1 MDHARTLDFVRANSG
16 KHLCDSGDIYGRHY
30 DAPPPPT
37 DQPLVY
43 ADPRYLMSGPAI
55 STAVWLEYFITEH
68 PALTAAWQASPEY
81 SDPDLPWFD
90 ALDQFM
96 QRTGYREVAAD
107 NVYNRDCDFDQ
118 VFVWQVWIPA
128 DAPEPTDWLWADDAV
143 VVYFIHTGCD
153 VRSGYSPPIIAES
166 CRDSGQGEYVLPIE
180 HTVVCHLWQTADGA
194 SYDDDG
200 FETVRDRYYD
210 ASFWDVCDWHG
221 DAVAAEQRGRETYIT
236 LGDGTVVVGILNE
249 EY

>member
-1 MDHARTLDFVRANSG
+1 MDRTRILDFVRYDSG
-16 KHLCDSGDIYGRHY
+16 KRLCDSGDIYGRAY
-30 DAPPPPT
+30 EQPAPPA

-43 ADPRYLMSGPAI
+43 ADARHPMSGPAI

-68 PALTAAWQASPEY
+68 AALTAQWQESPQY
-81 SDPDLPWFD
+81 ADRDLPWFD
-90 ALDQFM
+90 ALDAFM
-96 QRTGYREVAAD
+96 AGAGYRQIATD

-118 VFVWQVWIPA
+118 VFVWQVWVRADEPEPA
-128 DAPEPTDWLWADDAV
+128 DWIYADDAV

-166 CRDSGQGEYVLPIE
+166 CRYSGQGEYVLPIE

-194 SYDDDG
+194 SYGDAA
-200 FETVRDRYYD
+200 FETARDRYWD

-221 DAVAAEQRGRETYIT
+221 DAVAVEQRGRETYIT
-236 LGDGTVVVGILNE
+236 LGDGTVVVAELNE